1 MSTLDKTDRALLVLL
16 QQDSTKTIKQ
26 LATELN
32 LTSTPVFERIKRL
45 EKAGI
50 IEGYRAE
57 INAQKVGKEL
67 MVFSHVSLKEHSKEF
82 LLNFENKVRS
92 LSEVIECYHVSGEH
106 DYLLKV
112 LVSNMKGYRE
122 FLTEK
127 LAKIKNIG
135 NVHSSFV
142 VEEIKKD
149 RVINLSST

>member
-1 MSTLDKTDRALLVLL
+1 MGRLDKIDHQLIILL
-16 QQDSTKTIKQ
+16 QQDSSRTIKQ
-26 LATELN
+26 LAAELN
-32 LTSTPVFERIKRL
+32 LTNTPVYERIKRL
-45 EKAGI
+45 EKTGV

-57 INAQKVGKEL
+57 INAEKVGKEL
-67 MVFSHVSLKEHSKEF
+67 LIFSHVSLKEHSKEY
-82 LLNFENKVRS
+82 LLNFETKIAG
-92 LSEVIECYHVSGEH
+92 LTEVIECYHVSGEH

-112 LVSNMKGYRE
+112 LVDNMKGYRN

-149 RVINLSST
+149 RIIDPR

>member
-1 MSTLDKTDRALLVLL
+1 MAHLDKIDHQLIILL
-16 QQDSTKTIKQ
+16 QEDSSRTIKQ
-26 LATELN
+26 LAAELH
-32 LTSTPVFERIKRL
+32 LTNTPVYERIKRL
-45 EKAGI
+45 EKTGV

-57 INAQKVGKEL
+57 INAAQVGKEL
-67 MVFSHVSLKEHSKEF
+67 MVFSHVSLKEHSKEY
-82 LLNFENKVRS
+82 LLNFERKIAG
-92 LSEVIECYHVSGEH
+92 LTEVIECYHVSGEH

-112 LVSNMKGYRE
+112 LVDNMKGYRE

-149 RVINLSST
+149 RIIDPR

>member
-1 MSTLDKTDRALLVLL
+1 MAILDNTDRALLLSL
-16 QQDSTKTIKQ
+16 QEDSTKTIKR
-26 LATELN
+26 LAAELN
-32 LTSTPVFERIKRL
+32 LTSTPVYERIKRL
-45 EKAGI
+45 EKQGI

-57 INAQKVGKEL
+57 INPDKVGKEL
-67 MVFSHVSLKEHSKEF
+67 MVFSHVSLKEHSKPF
-82 LLNFENKVRS
+82 LLNFETKVKA
-92 LSEVIECYHVSGEH
+92 LDEVIECHHVSGEH

-149 RVINLSST
+149 RIIVPS

>member
-1 MSTLDKTDRALLVLL
+1 MAHLDKIDHQLILLL
-16 QQDSTKTIKQ
+16 QADSSRTIKQ
-26 LATELN
+26 LAAELN
-32 LTSTPVFERIKRL
+32 LTSTPIYERIKRL
-45 EKAGI
+45 EKTGV

-57 INAQKVGKEL
+57 INAAHVGKEL
-67 MVFSHVSLKEHSKEF
+67 MVFSHVSLKEHSKEY
-82 LLNFENKVRS
+82 LLNFETKIAG
-92 LSEVIECYHVSGEH
+92 LTEVIECYHVSGEH

-112 LVSNMKGYRE
+112 LVANMKGYRE

-149 RVINLSST
+149 RIIDPS

>member
-1 MSTLDKTDRALLVLL
+1 MAHLDTIDQQLILLL
-16 QQDSTKTIKQ
+16 QADSSRTIKQ
-26 LATELN
+26 LAAELN
-32 LTSTPVFERIKRL
+32 LTSTPIYERIKRL
-45 EKAGI
+45 EKTGV

-57 INAQKVGKEL
+57 INAAQVGKEL
-67 MVFSHVSLKEHSKEF
+67 MIFSHVSLKEHSKEF
-82 LLNFENKVRS
+82 LLNFETKIKG
-92 LSEVIECYHVSGEH
+92 LTEVIECYHVSGEH

-112 LVSNMKGYRE
+112 LVANMKGYRE

-149 RVINLSST
+149 RIIDPR

>member
-1 MSTLDKTDRALLVLL
+1 MAHLDKIDHQLIILL
-16 QQDSTKTIKQ
+16 QEDSSRTIKQ
-26 LATELN
+26 LAAELN
-32 LTSTPVFERIKRL
+32 LTNTPVYERIKRL
-45 EKAGI
+45 EKTGV

-57 INAQKVGKEL
+57 INAEKVGKEL
-67 MVFSHVSLKEHSKEF
+67 LIFSHVSLKEHSKEY
-82 LLNFENKVRS
+82 LLNFETKIAG
-92 LSEVIECYHVSGEH
+92 LTEVIECYHVSGEH

-112 LVSNMKGYRE
+112 LVDNMKGYRN

-149 RVINLSST
+149 RIIDPR